1 VLTKIYVALGANLG
15 DPVAQLRA
23 ALRHLAA
30 WPTMT
35 LLQSSS
41 FYASAPVGYTDQPDF
56 VNAVC
61 ELETELSALEV
72 LAALLSIEA
81 ENGRERNFKNS
92 PRTLDLDLI
101 LYGNEQIDVPD
112 LTVPHP
118 RMHERAFVLQ
128 PLLEIAPQAQIPGLG
143 AAQDY
148 LAAVAAQTLT
158 RIPEKSLTSA

>member
-1 VLTKIYVALGANLG
+1 MTHIFVALGANLG
-15 DPVAQLRA
+15 DPAAQLQQAIA
-23 ALRHLAA
+23 ALAA

>member
-1 VLTKIYVALGANLG
+1 MLTRIYVALGANLA
-15 DPVAQLRA
+15 DPQAQLRSA
-23 ALRHLAA
+23 IAQLAA
-30 WPTMT
+30 QPAMS
-35 LLQSSS
+35 LLQCSS
-41 FYASAPVGYTDQPDF
+41 FYASAPVGYSDQPDF

-61 ELETELSALEV
+61 ELDTELSAPAV
-72 LAALLSIEA
+72 LAALLAIEA
-81 ENGRERNFKNS
+81 ANGRERDFKNA

-101 LYGNEQIDVPD
+101 LYGSEQVNLPD

-128 PLLEIAPQAQIPGLG
+128 PLLEIAPDAQIPGLG
-143 AAQDY
+143 AAQGF

>member
-1 VLTKIYVALGANLG
+1 MHIFVALGANLG
-15 DPVAQLRA
+15 DPAAQLQQAIA
-23 ALRHLAA
+23 ALAA
-30 WPTMT
+30 WPAMT

-61 ELETELSALEV
+61 ELSTDLSAPEV

-81 ENGRERNFKNS
+81 EQGRQREFKNS

-101 LYGNEQIDVPD
+101 LYGNEQVNLPD

-128 PLLEIAPQAQIPGLG
+128 PLLEIAPEAQIPGLG

-158 RIPEKSLTSA
+158 RIPEKTRISA

>member
-1 VLTKIYVALGANLG
+1 MTRIYVALGANLG
-15 DPVAQLRA
+15 DPVAQLQA

-35 LLQSSS
+35 LLQTSS

-61 ELETELSALEV
+61 ELETELSAVDV
-72 LAALLSIEA
+72 LAALLAIEA

-101 LYGNEQIDVPD
+101 LYGNEQIDLAD

-118 RMHERAFVLQ
+118 RMHQRAFVLQ

>member
-1 VLTKIYVALGANLG
+1 MTHIFVALGANLG
-15 DPVAQLRA
+15 DPAAQLQQAIA
-23 ALRHLAA
+23 ALAA

-61 ELETELSALEV
+61 ELSTDLSAPEV
-72 LAALLSIEA
+72 LAVLLSIEA
-81 ENGRERNFKNS
+81 EQGRQREFKNS

-101 LYGNEQIDVPD
+101 LYGNEQVNLPD

-148 LAAVAAQTLT
+148 LVAVAAQTLT